1 MTLDLDHLRRVA
13 EAATPGPW
21 EQERDGH
28 IVCEATVRGDLVAE
42 ASHWT
47 TDAAHIAA
55 FDPPTVL
62 ALIDRLEAAEAKV
75 ARVAALADDMFNDEQ
90 MHIEVALGGALFAGR
105 AIRDALSGDLTA
117 SEDDGGPEGHR
128 DDDNAGDG
136 RCGAQE
142 GKR

>member
-13 EAATPGPW
+13 ET
-21 EQERDGH
+21 
-28 IVCEATVRGDLVAE
+28 LVAE
-42 ASHWT
+42 HSEGVQRPST
-47 TDAAHIAA
+47 ITQHIAA

-75 ARVAALADDMFNDEQ
+75 ARVEALADRMDARRSNFWVFPTNQ
-90 MHIEVALGGALFAGR
+90 MPLRLPSADL
-105 AIRDALSGDLTA
+105 RDALSGDLTA
-117 SEDDGGPEGHR
+117 SEGDSGPEGHR

-142 GKR
+142 GTA

>member
-13 EAATPGPW
+13 EFSKSDAAGHPW
-21 EQERDGH
+21 LL
-28 IVCEATVRGDLVAE
+28 CEAA
-42 ASHWT
+42 
-47 TDAAHIAA
+47 
-55 FDPPTVL
+55 DPPTVL
-62 ALIDRLEAAEAKV
+62 ALIDRLEAAEAKL
-75 ARVAALADDMFNDEQ
+75 ARVEALADDMFNDEQ

-142 GKR
+142 EER